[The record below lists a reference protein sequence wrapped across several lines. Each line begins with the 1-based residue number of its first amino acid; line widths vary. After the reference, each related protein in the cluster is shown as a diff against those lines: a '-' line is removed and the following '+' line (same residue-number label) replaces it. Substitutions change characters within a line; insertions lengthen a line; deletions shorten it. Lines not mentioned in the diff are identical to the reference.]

1 MAGSSPYS
9 DANASASAAHAGLA
23 TNSRRPTGA
32 ATAAIRAVGAS
43 LLALCA
49 LCAWGLFVAGPPRC
63 MYMSLILGWGL
74 PVLALQ
80 WGFGGHVTCREHMLI
95 FNGLGVPTVFLWV
108 ADALAIEME
117 IWSINPAY
125 LLGIYVGKLPVEEMT
140 FFVVTNLMVLQGSL
154 LFVRVAE
161 RMDAHDG
168 KKGSQRDASAKS
180 LCSRIWHAAL
190 RL

>member
-1 MAGSSPYS
+1 
-9 DANASASAAHAGLA
+9 
-23 TNSRRPTGA
+23 
-32 ATAAIRAVGAS
+32 
-43 LLALCA
+43 
-49 LCAWGLFVAGPPRC
+49 
-63 MYMSLILGWGL
+63 
-74 PVLALQ
+74 
-80 WGFGGHVTCREHMLI
+80 MLI
-95 FNGLGVPTVFLWV
+95 FNGLGVPTVYLWL
-108 ADALAIEME
+108 ADALAIEMN

-125 LLGIYVGKLPVEEMT
+125 LLGVYVGKLPVEEMT

-161 RMDAHDG
+161 RMDLVAHDG